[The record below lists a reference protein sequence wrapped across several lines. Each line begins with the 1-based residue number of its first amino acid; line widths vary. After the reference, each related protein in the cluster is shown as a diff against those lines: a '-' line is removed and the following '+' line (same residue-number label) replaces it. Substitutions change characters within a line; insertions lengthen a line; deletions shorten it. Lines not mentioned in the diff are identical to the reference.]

1 MLLDLWEWFLLIN
14 DGIDLVFS
22 NLASG
27 TYPIPLSFIL
37 VFILFGLLSFFAW
50 RSTDIPDLPPAPR
63 PPYVIQI
70 TAGPGSGGARQTIN
84 DVRLLS
90 GGAFFD
96 GSEILSRYHNI
107 SRNQATNTD
116 VSNNEQASTSS
127 SASGTAASNRNGPA
141 AGTRNSLGETAGQTI
156 RRRIPGRSLLLGLF
170 RRPNQITR
178 PVPAVSNA
186 IRAQLNSPN
195 LVVYHRVNV
204 YHHHIHSHLGQNSG
218 GNNSANRPPY
228 QSQSNPVLSS
238 SPSSSFSVPQSSP
251 STSTTFNHTSSTL
264 PETSSS
270 GVNEGHRSNQEEQS
284 LNAQDSGSGDS
295 VTDIGGVTDARSS
308 TNSTVHN
315 QAGISQDLANS
326 RANEASSS
334 HLTNDMPARSGGENE
349 QSGGGDHCS
358 HASYSQHGSNPPETE
373 RIPGEDDVRFTIKF
387 LNDTQMDVT
396 SQLSEKIVDFK
407 R

>member
-27 TYPIPLSFIL
+27 TYPIPLSFFL
-37 VFILFGLLSFFAW
+37 VFLLFGLLSLFAW

-70 TAGPGSGGARQTIN
+70 TAGPGSGANRQTIA

-96 GSEILSRYHNI
+96 GSEILTRYQNI

-116 VSNNEQASTSS
+116 ENVQPSTS
-127 SASGTAASNRNGPA
+127 GAAVNRNVVVGV
-141 AGTRNSLGETAGQTI
+141 RNPIVGDAPVVGGQTL

-170 RRPNQITR
+170 RRPISLAR
-178 PVPAVSNA
+178 PVPAVTNA
-186 IRAQLNSPN
+186 IRAQLGSPN

-204 YHHHIHSHLGQNSG
+204 YHHHIHSHLGQNANNPP
-218 GNNSANRPPY
+218 GNI
-228 QSQSNPVLSS
+228 SS
-238 SPSSSFSVPQSSP
+238 TSSP
-251 STSTTFNHTSSTL
+251 STPQAPTDSFPSSSSLHQYQSSANSSQL
-264 PETSSS
+264 PESSS
-270 GVNEGHRSNQEEQS
+270 ISETSRLHENEGVSTGSIDNTNGFSHS
-284 LNAQDSGSGDS
+284 LNVDNGETTVGVSGSFSAVQNPEGETQPNFCPQAVDS
-295 VTDIGGVTDARSS
+295 TES
-308 TNSTVHN
+308 NS
-315 QAGISQDLANS
+315 
-326 RANEASSS
+326 
-334 HLTNDMPARSGGENE
+334 MPTRSGGDER
-349 QSGGGDHCS
+349 SGYYGASATHAPEAASTSLPGG
-358 HASYSQHGSNPPETE
+358 
-373 RIPGEDDVRFTIKF
+373 DDVRFTIKF

>member
-37 VFILFGLLSFFAW
+37 VFILFVLLSFFAW

-116 VSNNEQASTSS
+116 ANNEQASTSS
-127 SASGTAASNRNGPA
+127 GTAGNRNTSN
-141 AGTRNSLGETAGQTI
+141 AGTRNPLGETAGQTI

-218 GNNSANRPPY
+218 GNTSANRPPY

-238 SPSSSFSVPQSSP
+238 SSPSSSFSVPQSTP
-251 STSTTFNHTSSTL
+251 STSTPNQSSSSIS
-264 PETSSS
+264 ETS
-270 GVNEGHRSNQEEQS
+270 GVNEGHRNTQEEQS
-284 LNAQDSGSGDS
+284 LNAQGSGE
-295 VTDIGGVTDARSS
+295 TDTGAIDERGS
-308 TNSTVHN
+308 TNSAVHN
-315 QAGISQDLANS
+315 QTGITEDLANS
-326 RANEASSS
+326 RHDEASS
-334 HLTNDMPARSGGENE
+334 HLASNMPARSGGENG
-349 QSGGGDHCS
+349 QSGGADCN
-358 HASYSQHGSNPPETE
+358 YSQNGSNPENE
-373 RIPGEDDVRFTIKF
+373 RIPREDDVRFTIKF

-396 SQLSEKIVDFK
+396 SQMSEKIVDFK